1 MGPEMVEKIYRSRV
15 KYALEHAYELRANLD
30 ILRDEIIQE
39 TAVLRVDPS
48 PKTTRFGPEVGGG
61 GGVNKSLEEAFC
73 LCKETATEQLEGKKQ
88 RYHDQRLL
96 LKRVEQGLRR
106 LPGDYERI
114 LRWKAGF
121 EHHRLTWNQ
130 IGNRLNEDSSYCRRR
145 YDEGI
150 DILTGIVY
158 GAAAFPIQGV
168 LDMDT
173 SLEQE
178 KILATDFDKN
188 RQE

>member
-1 MGPEMVEKIYRSRV
+1 MVKEIYRSRV
-15 KYALEHAYELRANLD
+15 KYALEHGYELRANLD
-30 ILRDEIIQE
+30 ILREEITQE
-39 TAVLRVDPS
+39 TAVLRTDPS
-48 PKTTRFGPEVGGG
+48 PKTTRFGPEGGSG
-61 GGVNKSLEEAFC
+61 GGVNKSPEEAFY
-73 LCKETATEQLEGKKQ
+73 LRKETAMEQLEGKKQ

-106 LPGDYERI
+106 MPGDYEKI

-121 EHHRLTWNQ
+121 DRHRLTWHQ

-158 GAAAFPIQGV
+158 GAEAFPVQGV
-168 LDMDT
+168 LEMDT
-173 SLEQE
+173 SQDQE
-178 KILATDFDKN
+178 EILATDFDKN
-188 RQE
+188 RQKYRF

>member
-1 MGPEMVEKIYRSRV
+1 MVEKIFRSRV

-39 TAVLRVDPS
+39 TAVLR
-48 PKTTRFGPEVGGG
+48 
-61 GGVNKSLEEAFC
+61 
-73 LCKETATEQLEGKKQ
+73 KETAMEQLEGKKQ

-106 LPGDYERI
+106 MPGDYEKI

-121 EHHRLTWNQ
+121 DRHRLTWHQ

-158 GAAAFPIQGV
+158 GAEAFPIQGV

-188 RQE
+188 RQK

>member
-1 MGPEMVEKIYRSRV
+1 MPLSTLTNCGPT
-15 KYALEHAYELRANLD
+15 L
-30 ILRDEIIQE
+30 
-39 TAVLRVDPS
+39 T
-48 PKTTRFGPEVGGG
+48 
-61 GGVNKSLEEAFC
+61 SLEMKLFRKPLSCAWIHRQKRHGSDLKSAVEAGEQEPGRSFC

>member
-1 MGPEMVEKIYRSRV
+1 MTDTSLLNAAIAKIGITKKELV
-15 KYALEHAYELRANLD
+15 KALGLTYAGFWKKLNNQSEFKAT
-30 ILRDEIIQE
+30 EI
-39 TAVLRVDPS
+39 
-48 PKTTRFGPEVGGG
+48 KTTRFGPEVGGG
-61 GGVNKSLEEAFC
+61 GGVNKSPEEAFC

>member
-1 MGPEMVEKIYRSRV
+1 M
-15 KYALEHAYELRANLD
+15 
-30 ILRDEIIQE
+30 
-39 TAVLRVDPS
+39 
-48 PKTTRFGPEVGGG
+48 
-61 GGVNKSLEEAFC
+61 
-73 LCKETATEQLEGKKQ
+73 
-88 RYHDQRLL
+88 
-96 LKRVEQGLRR
+96 
-106 LPGDYERI
+106 RI
-114 LRWKAGF
+114 L
-121 EHHRLTWNQ
+121 
-130 IGNRLNEDSSYCRRR
+130 
-145 YDEGI
+145 DEGI

>member
-1 MGPEMVEKIYRSRV
+1 MVEKIFRSRV

-39 TAVLRVDPS
+39 TAVLRTDPS
-48 PKTTRFGPEVGGG
+48 PKTTRFGPEGGG
-61 GGVNKSLEEAFC
+61 GGVNKSPEEAFY
-73 LCKETATEQLEGKKQ
+73 LRKETAMEQLEGKKQ

-106 LPGDYERI
+106 MPGDYEKI

-121 EHHRLTWNQ
+121 DRHRLTWHQ

-158 GAAAFPIQGV
+158 GAEAFPVQGV
-168 LDMDT
+168 LEMDT
-173 SLEQE
+173 SQDQE
-178 KILATDFDKN
+178 EILATDFDKN
-188 RQE
+188 RQK

>member
-1 MGPEMVEKIYRSRV
+1 MVNKIYRSRV

-30 ILRDEIIQE
+30 ILRDEIAQDE
-39 TAVLRVDPS
+39 AVLATDPS
-48 PKTTRFGPEVGGG
+48 PKTTKFGPEGGG
-61 GGVNKSLEEAFC
+61 GGMNKSPEEAFC
-73 LCKETATEQLEGKKQ
+73 LRKETALEHLEEKKQ
-88 RYHDQRLL
+88 RYHDQKLL

-106 LPGDYERI
+106 LPGDYEKI

-121 EHHRLTWNQ
+121 ERHRLTWNQ

-158 GAAAFPIQGV
+158 GAEAFPVQGV
-168 LDMDT
+168 LDLDT
-173 SLEQE
+173 SQDQE
-178 KILATDFDKN
+178 EILATDFDKN

>member
-30 ILRDEIIQE
+30 ILMDEIIQE
-39 TAVLRVDPS
+39 TAVLRTDPS
-48 PKTTRFGPEVGGG
+48 PKTTRFGPESGGD
-61 GGVNKSLEEAFC
+61 GVNKSPEESFYIRKESALERLEE
-73 LCKETATEQLEGKKQ
+73 KKQ
-88 RYHDQRLL
+88 RYYDQWLL
-96 LKRVEQGLRR
+96 LKRVDQGLSR
-106 LPGDYERI
+106 LPGDYEKI

-158 GAAAFPIQGV
+158 GAAAFPVQGV

-188 RQE
+188 RQK

>member
-1 MGPEMVEKIYRSRV
+1 MVEKIYRSRV

-61 GGVNKSLEEAFC
+61 GGVNKSPEEAFC

-96 LKRVEQGLRR
+96 LKRVEQALEQYEKMLGFLKRTETSRR
-106 LPGDYERI
+106 LLDEAQRLLEETAAGTSRFVGSDKLGRVREI
-114 LRWKAGF
+114 LH
-121 EHHRLTWNQ
+121 E
-130 IGNRLNEDSSYCRRR
+130 LNN
-145 YDEGI
+145 EG
-150 DILTGIVY
+150 
-158 GAAAFPIQGV
+158 
-168 LDMDT
+168 
-173 SLEQE
+173 
-178 KILATDFDKN
+178 
-188 RQE
+188 R

>member
-1 MGPEMVEKIYRSRV
+1 M
-15 KYALEHAYELRANLD
+15 
-30 ILRDEIIQE
+30 
-39 TAVLRVDPS
+39 
-48 PKTTRFGPEVGGG
+48 
-61 GGVNKSLEEAFC
+61 NKSPEEAFY
-73 LCKETATEQLEGKKQ
+73 LRKETATEQLEGKKQ

-106 LPGDYERI
+106 MPGDYEKI

-121 EHHRLTWNQ
+121 DRHRLTWHQ

-158 GAAAFPIQGV
+158 GAEAFPVQGV
-168 LDMDT
+168 LEMDT
-173 SLEQE
+173 SQDQE
-178 KILATDFDKN
+178 EILATDFDKN
-188 RQE
+188 RQK